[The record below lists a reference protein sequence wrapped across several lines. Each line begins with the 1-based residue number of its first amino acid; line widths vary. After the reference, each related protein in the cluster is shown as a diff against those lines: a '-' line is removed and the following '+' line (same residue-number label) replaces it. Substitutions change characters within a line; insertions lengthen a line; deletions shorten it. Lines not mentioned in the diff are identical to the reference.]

1 MLPNPPCSGL
11 PYPRADHAV
20 LVARYAR
27 DCLQALDSLTKQM
40 ERTLGPET
48 GELTMRFGLH
58 SGPCTAGVL
67 RAERARYQIF
77 GDTVNVAARMES
89 TGEPGQIQICKLNV
103 TLGVCFPSGRQGS
116 HLPLL
121 SNRVIKQL
129 KTPQSSW
136 RQRRSLHGSFQET
149 I

>member
-1 MLPNPPCSGL
+1 
-11 PYPRADHAV
+11 V

-40 ERTLGPET
+40 ERTLGPDT
-48 GELTMRFGLH
+48 VELTVRFGLH

-89 TGEPGQIQICKLNV
+89 TGEPGQIQICK
-103 TLGVCFPSGRQGS
+103 
-116 HLPLL
+116 
-121 SNRVIKQL
+121 
-129 KTPQSSW
+129 
-136 RQRRSLHGSFQET
+136 
-149 I
+149 